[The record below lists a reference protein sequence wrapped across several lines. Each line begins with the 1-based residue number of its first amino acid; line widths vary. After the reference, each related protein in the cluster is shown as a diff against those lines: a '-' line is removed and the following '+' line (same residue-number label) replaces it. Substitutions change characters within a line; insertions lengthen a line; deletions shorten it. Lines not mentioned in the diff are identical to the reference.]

1 MTKVARVVAAVLACL
16 TLSAWAFPAEV
27 TVAPGPRWYRP
38 LPTPLSDKPVEKLN
52 AEPKYVGTPLYGA
65 IHLGDGKD
73 STYAVVVDLA
83 PDWSAFSEAFKA
95 AGGKVDMSTVPAHIY
110 VDGNNDEDLTNDG
123 NGVMGFCYQDRAAPN
138 AFIIGVD
145 AKCQVT
151 YADKHTL
158 EYPVGFWMFPQRPK
172 AKQSEGAEQDYA
184 KTLFYRRDC
193 SFETKLTIKGT
204 EVSAAFYD
212 EDADGLIAAKG
223 GDLLA
228 IDLNQD
234 GQLDPNMKG
243 PEIYGLT
250 APFNFKGESYRL
262 KSWGPRGN
270 GAVVTVS
277 RQKVPPPVYV
287 TVAQPPP
294 DFSHETLDG
303 GKFTL
308 SEQKGK
314 VVVIDFWA
322 TWCGPCR
329 EEVPNVVKMWNELK
343 DKGLAI
349 VGISLDNDD
358 NTGKAVDRVRKF
370 VEGNGMSWTHIVEGK
385 YWDSAI
391 GKLYLV
397 DSIPHTVLVGKDGRI
412 IAVDLRGEELAKKV
426 KEALGQ

>member
-1 MTKVARVVAAVLACL
+1 MTRAARVVAAVLACL
-16 TLSAWAFPAEV
+16 ILSAWAFSADV
-27 TVAPGPRWYRP
+27 TIAPGPRWYRP
-38 LPTPLSDKPVEKLN
+38 IPIPLSDKPVEQLK
-52 AEPKYVGTPLYGA
+52 AQPKYVGTPLYGA
-65 IHLGDGKD
+65 IHLGNGKD
-73 STYAVVVDLA
+73 NTYTVVVDLA

-95 AGGKVDMSTVPAHIY
+95 AEGKVDMNTVPARIY
-110 VDGNNDEDLTNDG
+110 VDGDNDQDLTNDG
-123 NGVMGFCYQDRAAPN
+123 DGVMGFCSSDRAAPG
-138 AFIIGVD
+138 AFIVGVD

-151 YADKHTL
+151 YADKHRL
-158 EYPVGFWMFPQRPK
+158 EYPIGFWMFPQRPK
-172 AKQSEGAEQDYA
+172 AKQPNGTEQDYA

-212 EDADGLIAAKG
+212 ENADGLVTPKS
-223 GDLLA
+223 GDLVA

-243 PEIYGLT
+243 PEIYDLVT
-250 APFNFKGESYRL
+250 PFNFRGGSYRL

-277 RQKVPPPVYV
+277 KQKVPPPVYIAV
-287 TVAQPPP
+287 GQPPP

-314 VVVIDFWA
+314 VVLIDFWA

-329 EEVPNVVKMWNELK
+329 GEVPNVVKMWNEVK
-343 DKGLAI
+343 DKGFVI
-349 VGISLDNDD
+349 VGVSLDADD
-358 NTGKAVDRVRKF
+358 KEGKAADKVRKF
-370 VEGNGMSWTHIVEGK
+370 AEENGMTWTHIVEGK
-385 YWDSAI
+385 SWDSET

-397 DSIPHTVLVGKDGRI
+397 EGIPHTVLVGKDGKI
-412 IAVDLRGEELAKKV
+412 IALDLRGEELAQKV